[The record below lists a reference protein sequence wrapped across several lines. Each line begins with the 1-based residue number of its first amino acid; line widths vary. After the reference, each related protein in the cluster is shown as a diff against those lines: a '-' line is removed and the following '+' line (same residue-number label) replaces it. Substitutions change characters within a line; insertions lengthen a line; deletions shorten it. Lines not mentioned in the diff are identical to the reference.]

1 MESIEQKAM
10 RHKMETENKQGNRAS
25 WSDQQQAAARTII
38 PTKDTWFSRLGP
50 SADILGESLF
60 QADLFSIL

>member
-25 WSDQQQAAARTII
+25 WADQQQASTRVIIATKAA
-38 PTKDTWFSRLGP
+38 WF
-50 SADILGESLF
+50 F
-60 QADLFSIL
+60 